1 MATCDTARSVIP
13 EISHCDTSF
22 ILTAACRKRMIAH
35 RFEKRTEAPTMISME
50 NRSNH
55 VGWPCRRIADRDG
68 GMRSGHR
75 YAPAARTQAC
85 DACAGATSSSD
96 RAGAAVERGRS
107 PCRHRLAA
115 ESFVSART
123 VSGRFRRLGHHE
135 RRELLDCNGQLLA
148 GLVVG
153 FVIGVCVER
162 VVIAV
167 LVAVANTM
175 IEERRQPD
183 WWPKNIRRE

>member
-1 MATCDTARSVIP
+1 
-13 EISHCDTSF
+13 
-22 ILTAACRKRMIAH
+22 
-35 RFEKRTEAPTMISME
+35 
-50 NRSNH
+50 
-55 VGWPCRRIADRDG
+55 
-68 GMRSGHR
+68 
-75 YAPAARTQAC
+75 
-85 DACAGATSSSD
+85 
-96 RAGAAVERGRS
+96 
-107 PCRHRLAA
+107 
-115 ESFVSART
+115 

-135 RRELLDCNGQLLA
+135 RRELLDCNVQLLA

>member
-1 MATCDTARSVIP
+1 MLGGLVAGLLTA
-13 EISHCDTSF
+13 
-22 ILTAACRKRMIAH
+22 TAACALAIDTRQPPPLRPA
-35 RFEKRTEAPTMISME
+35 TP
-50 NRSNH
+50 
-55 VGWPCRRIADRDG
+55 
-68 GMRSGHR
+68 
-75 YAPAARTQAC
+75 APAPQAP
-85 DACAGATSSSD
+85 AI
-96 RAGAAVERGRS
+96 VERRRS

-135 RRELLDCNGQLLA
+135 RRELLDCNVQLLA